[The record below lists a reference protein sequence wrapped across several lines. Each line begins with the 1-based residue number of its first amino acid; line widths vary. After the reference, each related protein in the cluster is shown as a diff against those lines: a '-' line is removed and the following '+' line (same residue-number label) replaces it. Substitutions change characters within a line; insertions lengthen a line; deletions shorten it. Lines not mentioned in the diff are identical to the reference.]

1 MNMKSRTKIII
12 LFISILILIAGNID
26 FASAQTATPLP
37 LPKLTIGIDK
47 AQKPEDVS
55 MTLQILLIMTILSL
69 APAIVILMTSFTRI
83 IIVFHFLKQAL
94 GTQQVPPSQV
104 IVGMALFMT
113 FVIMAPVLKEAND
126 NGLQPYLKNEISQD
140 SAWTNAIK
148 PFRAF
153 MFKQTREEDLGLFLK
168 YSNYNKPNNRD
179 DIPTIT
185 LIPAFAL
192 SELKIG
198 FQIGFLLFIPFLMI
212 DMIVSS
218 ILMSLGMMM
227 LPPAFVSLP
236 FKILLF
242 VLIDGWNLIVETLI
256 KSFH

>member
-1 MNMKSRTKIII
+1 M
-12 LFISILILIAGNID
+12 
-26 FASAQTATPLP
+26 
-37 LPKLTIGIDK
+37 
-47 AQKPEDVS
+47 
-55 MTLQILLIMTILSL
+55 QILLIMTILSL

-104 IVGMALFMT
+104 VVGMALFMT
-113 FVIMAPVLKEAND
+113 FVIMAPVWKEAND
-126 NGLQPYLKNEISQD
+126 RGIQPYLNNQIAQD
-140 SAWTNAIK
+140 SAWNASIK
-148 PFRAF
+148 PFRDF
-153 MFKQTREEDLGLFLK
+153 MFKQVREEDLALFVR
-168 YSNYNKPNNRD
+168 YSNLPKPDNRD
-179 DIPTIT
+179 NVPTLV

-198 FQIGFLLFIPFLMI
+198 FQIGFIIFIPFLMI

-227 LPPAFVSLP
+227 LPPVFVSLP

-242 VLIDGWNLIVETLI
+242 VLVDGWHLIVETLI
-256 KSFH
+256 KSFY

>member
-1 MNMKSRTKIII
+1 MKFPKI
-12 LFISILILIAGNID
+12 
-26 FASAQTATPLP
+26 
-37 LPKLTIGIDK
+37 
-47 AQKPEDVS
+47 V
-55 MTLQILLIMTILSL
+55 
-69 APAIVILMTSFTRI
+69 
-83 IIVFHFLKQAL
+83 L
-94 GTQQVPPSQV
+94 G
-104 IVGMALFMT
+104 
-113 FVIMAPVLKEAND
+113 
-126 NGLQPYLKNEISQD
+126 
-140 SAWTNAIK
+140 TNAIK

-168 YSNYNKPNNRD
+168 YSNYDKPNNRD
-179 DIPTIT
+179 DIPTLT

-218 ILMSLGMMM
+218 VLMSLGMMM

>member
-1 MNMKSRTKIII
+1 MNLCTKKIICFFAI
-12 LFISILILIAGNID
+12 IFLLSGSCD
-26 FASAQTATPLP
+26 FLQAQLGTPLP
-37 LPKLTIGIDK
+37 LPKITIGIDK

-55 MTLQILLIMTILSL
+55 VTLQILLIMTILSL

-113 FVIMAPVLKEAND
+113 FVIMAPVFKEANEK
-126 NGLQPYLKNEISQD
+126 GLQPYLKNEISQD

-148 PFRAF
+148 PFRDF

-168 YSNYNKPNNRD
+168 YSNYDKPNNRE
-179 DIPTIT
+179 DIPTLT

-227 LPPAFVSLP
+227 LPPVFVSLP

-242 VLIDGWNLIVETLI
+242 ILIDGWNLIVESLI